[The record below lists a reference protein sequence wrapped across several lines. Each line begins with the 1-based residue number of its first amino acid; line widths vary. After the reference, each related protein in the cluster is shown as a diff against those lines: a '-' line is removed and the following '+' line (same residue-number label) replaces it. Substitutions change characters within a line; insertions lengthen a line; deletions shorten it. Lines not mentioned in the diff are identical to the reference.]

1 MSKSVTD
8 NLKKALQ
15 IIEVGERELNDL
27 EAEGFVIPSSYR
39 ATIEKVKSIKANPQ
53 RVGISQATLNNI
65 RYLFRQD
72 TMERRLNKRLS
83 DEEERAQA
91 REDKLEANK
100 RKKWNADKN
109 RELAK
114 LRIAETRRDLARE
127 RKQAA
132 WDRKNAIAT
141 EVERRK
147 LDYIKLENEALF
159 DYRSKKDDGYT
170 LNKLQRLYKSQYDL
184 KNAEN
189 QINDLLSKGL
199 DNLTASEKRKLDAL
213 TAKTEKL
220 NTVVYDIE
228 TDALV
233 KSNLKYIRD
242 LGKTAEDIK
251 KNIPESIK
259 NSKAVRNLEAYDT
272 WSADNN
278 VDLSN
283 ISKDKLREIYENPD
297 KLNELNRVATF
308 IETAKVSLPLTKMK
322 FRTKAMR
329 EFKKKTLE
337 DWGTQAHVTTL
348 RNHGWSD
355 DDIMLLEEYIDR
367 SSFWQAIHNQ
377 GYESETE
384 VEIDLGGGKKRVFI
398 AHKGKDDIK
407 KVLNEFK
414 TVLRNGNEDEINNLI
429 RDRLLN

>member
-1 MSKSVTD
+1 MSKSVAD

-39 ATIEKVKSIKANPQ
+39 ATIDKVKSIKANPQ
-53 RVGISQATLNNI
+53 RVGISQATLDNI

-72 TMERRLNKRLS
+72 TMERRLNKRLT

-141 EVERRK
+141 EVEKRK

-159 DYRSKKDDGYT
+159 DYRSKKDEGYT

-228 TDALV
+228 TDAVV

-251 KNIPESIK
+251 KSIPASIK
-259 NSKAVRNLEAYDT
+259 NSKAVRNLEAYDR
-272 WSADNN
+272 WCSDNN

-283 ISKDKLREIYENPD
+283 ISKDELREIYENPD
-297 KLNELNRVATF
+297 KLRELNRVETI
-308 IETAKVSLPLTKMK
+308 IETAKTSLPLTKMK

-337 DWGTQAHVTTL
+337 DWGSQAHVTTL
-348 RNHGWSD
+348 RNQGWSD

-367 SSFWQAIHNQ
+367 SSFWQQIHNQ

-384 VEIDLGGGKKRVFI
+384 VEIDLGGGKKRVFT
-398 AHKGKDDIK
+398 AHKGKNDIAK
-407 KVLNEFK
+407 FLNEMK
-414 TVLRNGNEDEINNLI
+414 TVLRTGDEDKINKFI
-429 RDRLLN
+429 RDRLYN